1 MYGYGFIGQM
11 EVKTDVRLRT
21 EVFEE
26 RTAGFHFL
34 AEVAELQLRLR
45 NLYYFGKAGDK
56 G

>member
-1 MYGYGFIGQM
+1 MYGYGFVGQM

-26 RTAGFHFL
+26 RPAGFHLL

-45 NLYYFGKAGDK
+45 NLYYFSKTGYK